1 MRIRWHGHSCFEISN
16 DVTLVTDPHD
26 GRSIGIKPPQVK
38 ADVVLISHDHY
49 DHNCSRVVEKE
60 GMIVITSAR
69 GKRRTR
75 GIEIRS
81 LKSFHDKAGG
91 KKRGENEIF
100 IFSMEG
106 MNFCHLGD
114 LGHLLDDSIVEEI
127 GKIDVLFIPI
137 GGTFTIDAKDAMKV
151 CEKITT
157 KVIIPMHYKI
167 GGLSLPI
174 EGIDEFL
181 DLAKKEYGISHMANE
196 VDMERED
203 LPEETEIWIFTL

>member
-1 MRIRWHGHSCFEISN
+1 MKIRWHGHSCFEISN

-60 GMIVITSAR
+60 GTIVITSAR
-69 GKRRTR
+69 EKRRTR

-81 LKSFHDKAGG
+81 LKSFHDKFGG
-91 KKRGENEIF
+91 KKRGENEMF

-181 DLAKKEYGISHMANE
+181 DLAKKGYGLSHMANE